1 MLSIIMGQI
10 LPEVNQ
16 ISHCE
21 KKNLEFPQSLIEKC
35 SDSAIIE
42 LLQNEQEQL

>member
-16 ISHCE
+16 ISHYE
-21 KKNLEFPQSLIEKC
+21 KKNPDFLQSLIEKG
-35 SDSAIIE
+35 SDSAII
-42 LLQNEQEQL
+42 